1 MVTPASKPSICQ
13 NCRLYYQAVKTQLLN
28 LRALNETDH
37 MYKSVLLFLAA
48 ALVLTISSV
57 SAQDKVDNRL
67 LSKFSKKELKA
78 LDAETLDYW
87 TFYLENS
94 FEIAELPKG
103 KGDDAVEQTIA
114 LKSVDKKELNVFDLG
129 LEPHEFAR
137 DYFRIEGTDKMIIVL
152 PHTEIDKNFKGQ

>member
-1 MVTPASKPSICQ
+1 MVNSSRKPSIYQ
-13 NCRLYYQAVKTQLLN
+13 NCRLYYQDVKTQLLN
-28 LRALNETDH
+28 LRALNQTVN
-37 MYKSVLLFLAA
+37 MYKSVFLFLAA
-48 ALVLTISSV
+48 ALVLTMSSV

-78 LDAETLDYW
+78 LDSETLEYW

-103 KGDDAVEQTIA
+103 KGDNAVEQTIR
-114 LKSVDKKELNVFDLG
+114 LKSMDKKDINVFKLG
-129 LEPHEFAR
+129 LEPHEYAR

>member
-1 MVTPASKPSICQ
+1 
-13 NCRLYYQAVKTQLLN
+13 
-28 LRALNETDH
+28 

-48 ALVLTISSV
+48 ALVLTMSSV

-67 LSKFSKKELKA
+67 LSKFSKKELKS
-78 LDAETLDYW
+78 LDAEALNYW

-94 FEIAELPKG
+94 FEIADLPKG

-114 LKSVDKKELNVFDLG
+114 LKSMDKKELNVFDLG